1 MQNYVSIIKNNGGIK
16 PVSDELL
23 LPLIV
28 PQKRLLLGPGPSNL
42 SERVIRAIS
51 NPLVGHMHAETFKMM
66 DDIKAGLQYV
76 FQTNNRLTLAISA
89 SGHSGME
96 ACLANLLEPT
106 DTILIIKAGLW
117 GERAQEMSERLGAHV
132 ETLTIPLGSAVTH
145 QQFESAMKK
154 FKPAVV
160 FLTHSESST
169 GLKQPLIGFGDI
181 VRRYEALLIV
191 DAVASLGGEPFFM
204 DAWKI
209 DAAYTGSQK
218 VIGAPPG
225 LTPIS
230 LNSRAERKL
239 LLRKN
244 KVPVFYWDMK
254 ELGNYWNCFKEPV
267 RRYHHTI
274 SATLVYGLR
283 EGLAQLAEEG
293 LESSWQR
300 HAVAA
305 KKLREGFE
313 ARGLELFVKEPENR
327 LNTITAIV
335 VPPGVDCQF
344 VTRRMMEKWN
354 IEIAGGLGPT
364 AGKIFRIGL
373 MGTNANLKNVD
384 DVLHALDDVLKYST
398 RHSRL

>member
-1 MQNYVSIIKNNGGIK
+1 MIKKAGGLK
-16 PVSDELL
+16 PVSNELL
-23 LPLIV
+23 QPMKV
-28 PQKRLLLGPGPSNL
+28 PKRLLLGPGPSNL
-42 SERVIRAIS
+42 SERVIKAIS
-51 NPLVGHMHAETFKMM
+51 NPLLGHMHLETFKMM
-66 DDIKAGLQYV
+66 DDIKAGLQYA

-89 SGHSGME
+89 TGHSGME
-96 ACLANLLEPT
+96 ASLANLLEPT

-117 GERAQEMSERLGAHV
+117 GERAQEMAKRIGARVEILEIALGVAA
-132 ETLTIPLGSAVTH
+132 TLEE
-145 QQFESAMKK
+145 FEAAMIKY
-154 FKPAVV
+154 KPAVV

-169 GLKQPLIGFGDI
+169 GLKQPLIGFGDV
-181 VRRYEALLIV
+181 VRRHDALLIV

-230 LNSRAERKL
+230 FNERAERKL
-239 LLRKN
+239 FLRKT
-244 KVPVFYWDMK
+244 KSPVFYWDME
-254 ELGNYWNCFKEPV
+254 ELGNYWNCFSEPV

-293 LESSWQR
+293 LEASWHR
-300 HAVAA
+300 HKIAA
-305 KKLREGFE
+305 KKLQEGLK
-313 ARGLELFVKEPENR
+313 ARKLEFFVKEPENR

-335 VPPGVDCQF
+335 VPPGVDPQL
-344 VTRRMMEKWN
+344 VTGRMMKKWN

-364 AGKIFRIGL
+364 SGKIFRIGL
-373 MGTNANLKNVD
+373 MGINANLLIVD
-384 DVLHALDDVLKYST
+384 KLLQALDEVLSFA
-398 RHSRL
+398 RQSRL